1 VRGTIAPVRDRD
13 GRRDGQKRV
22 RRLRYRVTTAG
33 RSAPGLGYGGLT
45 MRAIQC
51 ARFGGPEVLNLVHVS
66 EPVAVDGQ
74 LLVDVSA
81 AGVNFADTSR
91 IAGSYRPTPELPFI
105 PGTEVVG
112 RTADGR
118 RVLAPIF
125 GGGGFAERAV
135 VEATDAVAVPDGV
148 GDSEA
153 LALLVQGLTAWHVLK
168 SCARI
173 RRGETVVVNAAAG
186 GVGSLAVQLAKHF
199 GAGRVIGTA
208 STDAR
213 RNLALSIGADV
224 AVSSDAD
231 GYAERVLDANDG
243 RPVDIVLDSIGGR
256 VFSAGLEILANF
268 GRLVTFGNAS
278 RAGRPLIDSGTLA
291 DRNTAVMGF
300 WLRPALAVPGT
311 YAEPLTEMFALVTA
325 GVLKPLTDAAYPLQ
339 DARRAFEDLL
349 ARRTTGKITLCP

>member
-1 VRGTIAPVRDRD
+1 
-13 GRRDGQKRV
+13 
-22 RRLRYRVTTAG
+22 
-33 RSAPGLGYGGLT
+33 
-45 MRAIQC
+45 MRAVQC
-51 ARFGGPEVLNLVHVS
+51 ARFGGPEVLQLVHVP
-66 EPVAVDGQ
+66 EPMALDGQ

-91 IAGSYRPTPELPFI
+91 IAGSYRPAPELPFI

-112 RTADGR
+112 RTTDGR

-135 VEATDAVAVPDGV
+135 VEDADAVPVPDTV
-148 GDSEA
+148 GDAEA

-173 RRGETVVVNAAAG
+173 RPGETVVVNAAAG

-199 GAGRVIGTA
+199 GAGHVIATA

-213 RNLALSIGADV
+213 RDLALSLGADV
-224 AVSSDAD
+224 AVSSEAD
-231 GYAERVLDANDG
+231 GYAERVLDANNG
-243 RPVDIVLDSIGGR
+243 RPVDIVLESIGGR
-256 VFSAGLEILANF
+256 VFNAGLAILANF

-278 RAGRPLIDSGTLA
+278 REGRPPVDPGALA

-300 WLRPALAVPGT
+300 WLRPALTVPGA
-311 YAEPLTEMFALVTA
+311 YSEPLTEMFALTAA
-325 GVLKPLTDAAYPLQ
+325 GVLEPMVHAAYPLE

-349 ARRTTGKITLCP
+349 ARRTTGKVTMRP